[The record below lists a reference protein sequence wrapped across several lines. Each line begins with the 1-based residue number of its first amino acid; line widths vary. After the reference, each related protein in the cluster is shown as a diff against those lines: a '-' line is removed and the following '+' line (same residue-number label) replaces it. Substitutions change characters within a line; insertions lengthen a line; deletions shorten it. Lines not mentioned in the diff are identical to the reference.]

1 MKIYTE
7 QDIREVSPE
16 SPELRQYKKILAAG
30 GLVQNEKGEVL
41 LIFRRGKWDLPKG
54 KVENNEPLELCAQRE
69 TKEETGLSFLELQRF
84 LVTTYHT
91 YSEGKQLILKE
102 THWYLYRTAGT
113 PQLSPQTEEDIFK
126 AEWVPLSRLEQYTS
140 NTFRLITD
148 VLKEA
153 GIEEVSGDS

>member
-7 QDIREVSPE
+7 QEIREVSPE
-16 SPELRQYKKILAAG
+16 SPELRQYKNILAAG
-30 GLVQNEKGEVL
+30 GVVQNENGEVL

-54 KVENNEPLELCAQRE
+54 KVEDNEPLELCAQRE

-84 LVTTYHT
+84 LLTTYHS

-102 THWYLYRTAGT
+102 THWYLYRTPGT

-126 AEWVPLSRLEQYTS
+126 AEWVPASRLGEYTS

-153 GIEEVSGDS
+153 GIG